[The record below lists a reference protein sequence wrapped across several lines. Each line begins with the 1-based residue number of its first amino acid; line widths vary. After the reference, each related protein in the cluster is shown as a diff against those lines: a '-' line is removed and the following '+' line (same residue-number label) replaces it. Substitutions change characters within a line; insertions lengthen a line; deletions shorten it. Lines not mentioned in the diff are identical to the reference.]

1 MVFGVTINPLFSRLR
16 PLALAGV
23 LVFAGPLG
31 ATSGPV
37 LGGANG
43 NNVLPDI
50 GTAAIDTLS
59 LEKERQLGAAYMMF
73 LRGSAPIADDPV
85 LNDYIA
91 DLGYRL
97 LRQADRLDQP
107 FRFFLVN
114 NPEINA
120 FAFFGG
126 YVGLHTGLFLYTD
139 NESQLASVVAHEI
152 AHVTQRHL
160 ARMMAEQERNTPLT
174 IAGVLGSIALAV
186 VAPGAGMAGMSAA
199 MAAGQ
204 QASINFTRQH
214 EQEADRIGMRMLTSA
229 GFDPWGMP
237 DFFAKMAAQ
246 FRFASKPPPMLLT
259 HPLPDSRITDSRN
272 RAADFQRQGAR
283 NEPLFQLAR
292 ARVVVRFG
300 TADVP
305 ALAKRLGEQLGRG
318 ERPYGEASAYA
329 YALALTDAKRYAD
342 ARKVLAP
349 LLQSAPDNPFY
360 LDTLADIAVA
370 SGDHAEAEKRLQAA
384 AAARPNNAVI
394 TLNLAN
400 LWMAA
405 GRYQQAA
412 DLLEQY
418 RQQQPEDTLV
428 PGMLETCYGKLG
440 QDARMYQ
447 ARAERL
453 ALVGNFPLAIEALQ
467 SAHRLYRDNEV
478 EQMRIEAR
486 IGQFREQ
493 ALWLKSL

>member
-1 MVFGVTINPLFSRLR
+1 MAHCVTINPLFSQLR
-16 PLALAGV
+16 PLALASV
-23 LVFAGPLG
+23 LLFAGPLG
-31 ATSGPV
+31 AASGPV
-37 LGGANG
+37 LGGDNRHDA
-43 NNVLPDI
+43 LPDI

-85 LNDYIA
+85 LNEYIT

-126 YVGLHTGLFLYTD
+126 YVGLHTGLFLFTG
-139 NESQLASVVAHEI
+139 NESELASVVAHEI

-174 IAGVLGSIALAV
+174 LAGVLGAIALAV
-186 VAPGAGMAGMSAA
+186 VAPGAGMAGMSAT

-229 GFDPWGMP
+229 GFDAWGMP

-246 FRFASKPPPMLLT
+246 FRFASKPPAMLLT
-259 HPLPDSRITDSRN
+259 HPLPDARISDSRN
-272 RAADFQRQGAR
+272 RAADFPRQGAR
-283 NEPLFQLAR
+283 REPLFQLAR

-300 TADVP
+300 TADLP
-305 ALAKRLGEQLGRG
+305 ALAKRLGEQLARG
-318 ERPYGEASAYA
+318 ERPFAEASEYA

-342 ARKVLAP
+342 ARKVLMP
-349 LLQSAPDNPFY
+349 LLKEAPDNPFY
-360 LDTLADIAVA
+360 LDTLADIAVG
-370 SGDHAEAEKRLQAA
+370 SGDYAEAEKRLRAA
-384 AAARPNNAVI
+384 GEMRPNNAVI
-394 TLNLAN
+394 SLNLAN
-400 LWMAA
+400 LLMSA
-405 GRYQQAA
+405 GRYAEAA
-412 DLLEQY
+412 ALLEGY
-418 RQQQPEDTLV
+418 RQQQPEDALV

-440 QDARMYQ
+440 QEARMYQ
-447 ARAERL
+447 WRGERL
-453 ALVGNFPLAIEALQ
+453 AQVGNFPLAIDALQ
-467 SAHRLYRDNEV
+467 QAHRLYRDNEI
-478 EQMRIEAR
+478 EQMRLEAR